1 MNERTLNRILD
12 VIIYSC
18 FIFVLIWSILKGI
31 GVINTPLFVQQ
42 LPVMTG
48 VLGLLGFAYKIG
60 RFVENVEQRLSQH
73 DSRFGHIDKQ
83 LENFHEQFEHIT
95 QQFNHIDRD
104 LEFLKQRV

>member
-31 GVINTPLFVQQ
+31 GVINTPLLVQQ
-42 LPVMTG
+42 LPVIAGTLG
-48 VLGLLGFAYKIG
+48 VLGFAYKIG
-60 RFVENVEQRLSQH
+60 RLVERIEQRFVQH
-73 DSRFGHIDKQ
+73 NLKFTHIEKDIA
-83 LENFHEQFEHIT
+83 HMHG
-95 QQFNHIDRD
+95 D